1 MHVASCQLIH
11 SEWKHD
17 RNRFLMTASARK
29 LKFCVETPKDL
40 CGTIMHTWWPRFRFI
55 CFVTLNTPCALFAPE
70 RCRFYHRYFWLAV
83 TTVIRNT
90 STLGTMVPF
99 ITQTIML
106 LNPPKKKPRL
116 ITFQQ
121 PGCDWNRIRSLIVQL
136 QQRKNGRRWFI
147 QRSLVTI
154 GTNGD
159 VLIYKITVRLLM
171 LGVVIIQN

>member
-106 LNPPKKKPRL
+106 LNPPKKTSFDYFPTARMWLKQNTIFNSA
-116 ITFQQ
+116 ITTTQEWTKVIYTTQF
-121 PGCDWNRIRSLIVQL
+121 GDDWDKWWCFDL
-136 QQRKNGRRWFI
+136 
-147 QRSLVTI
+147 
-154 GTNGD
+154 
-159 VLIYKITVRLLM
+159 
-171 LGVVIIQN
+171 